1 MRTGLGRMGLALAA
15 AALLASAA
23 PPPAYDAVIRGG
35 TIYDGSGGAPF
46 VGDVAIKGDRIVAVG
61 KVPGRGVREVDAT
74 GLAVAPGFINM
85 LSWSTESLIAD
96 PRSQSDIR
104 QGVTLEVMGEGWSM
118 GPLNPKMKTLAVE
131 RQDDIRFP
139 ISWTTL
145 GEYLS
150 FLEKRG
156 IATNVASFVGATTV
170 RIHELGEDDVDPT
183 PAQLDRMRAL
193 VRQAMNEGA
202 MGVGSSL
209 IYAPANYAETPELIA
224 LATESARCGGMY
236 ISHIRNES
244 EHILDAVDELI
255 TIARASGGPAE
266 IYHLKQAGRANWDK
280 LDAVIARVEAARK
293 AGVRITADMYTYTA
307 GATGLDA
314 SMPLWVQAGGREAW
328 IARLK
333 DPAIR
338 ARVLDEMREPGQG
351 WENLRLQAGG
361 DDRVLLLAFR
371 NPALKPLTG
380 KSLAEVARMR
390 GKTPEETAI
399 DLVIEDGSRVG
410 TAYFLMDEA
419 NVRRQTALPWMA
431 FGSDAE
437 SQAPEGVFL
446 QSSTHPRAYGNVAR
460 LLGKYVRD
468 EKTTSLADAVRRLT
482 SFPAANLGIRDRG
495 ALKPGLFADLA
506 IFDPAT
512 IADRATFDK
521 PQAYAT
527 GMRHVF
533 VNGVQVLKDGEHTGA
548 TPGRAVWGPGKGRCK
563 L

>member
-1 MRTGLGRMGLALAA
+1 MRTALGRTGLALAA

-23 PPPAYDAVIRGG
+23 PPPAYDAVIRSG

-61 KVPGRGVREVDAT
+61 KVPGRGVREVDAK

-183 PAQLDRMRAL
+183 PAQLDRMRTL

-338 ARVLDEMREPGQG
+338 ARVLDEMRKPGQG

-390 GKTPEETAI
+390 GKSPEETAI

-548 TPGRAVWGPGKGRCK
+548 TPGRAVWGPGKGRCS
-563 L
+563 